1 MEVRCERVVGAD
13 WIITRAETDDEEV
26 RLRHEA
32 GQLRAA
38 AHPGV
43 VELGPWTG
51 ERPVE
56 LRTRLAGRP
65 LIDVGPL
72 AAAEVSGLGAAV
84 ATVLADLHD
93 VGVVHGALRPDHI
106 LVGPD
111 GRPVLCGFGSSTTV
125 EAGDPTLDVR
135 DLAAIL
141 AERLDAGAP
150 RRLTTFLARTAAGGG
165 RREVSARALASRLGD
180 LMPDRCLPS
189 VDESGVGR
197 AAGRAVGTP
206 SGPDVEVGA
215 GRIVGPAAG
224 DDGATGGLGI
234 VCTAGRPSAAGG
246 VLRLHP
252 LRLAG
257 DAPST
262 RAAPEARVEV
272 AGGAEPARP
281 HRRPLGA
288 PPAGGATPG
297 EERPGTPGHGNRW
310 LQNRSLQN
318 RWLQNRWRV
327 AAGAVAVVVVAA
339 GIGLWIVGR
348 PVASAAACP
357 RTDAGCGPVPL
368 VRGQLV
374 TTAGRFV
381 IGLPDPVV
389 VLGRWGCSQVSLPAA
404 LDRRTG
410 QVWAWPAWAPSSDGV
425 RAVPVVTSPGASSL
439 RVIPGRSGCDRL
451 DVIGPGTSSAIVRPW
466 ARARA

>member
-1 MEVRCERVVGAD
+1 VEVRCERVGGVD
-13 WIITRAETDDEEV
+13 WIVTRAETDDEEI

-65 LIDVGPL
+65 LTDVGPL
-72 AAAEVSGLGAAV
+72 AAAEVCGLGAAV

-111 GRPVLCGFGSSTTV
+111 GRPVLSGFGSSTTV
-125 EAGDPTLDVR
+125 EAGDPTRDVR
-135 DLAAIL
+135 DLAAML

-150 RRLTTFLARTAAGGG
+150 RRLTTFLVRSAAGG

-180 LMPDRCLPS
+180 LMPDRRLPS

-197 AAGRAVGTP
+197 AAGRALGTP
-206 SGPDVEVGA
+206 SGRDVEVA
-215 GRIVGPAAG
+215 AERIVGPAAEG
-224 DDGATGGLGI
+224 DGSTGGLGV

-252 LRLAG
+252 LRVA
-257 DAPST
+257 DDTPST
-262 RAAPEARVEV
+262 RAAPEARVEAV
-272 AGGAEPARP
+272 GGAEAAPS
-281 HRRPLGA
+281 HRRPIGA
-288 PPAGGATPG
+288 PPVGGETPG
-297 EERPGTPGHGNRW
+297 EERPGTPGHGNRR

-318 RWLQNRWRV
+318 RRLQNRWRV
-327 AAGAVAVVVVAA
+327 AAGTVAVVMVAA

-357 RTDAGCGPVPL
+357 RSDAGCGPVPL

-381 IGLPDPVV
+381 IELPDPVV
-389 VLGRWGCSQVSLPAA
+389 VLGRWGCGRVSLPAA

-466 ARARA
+466 AGARA